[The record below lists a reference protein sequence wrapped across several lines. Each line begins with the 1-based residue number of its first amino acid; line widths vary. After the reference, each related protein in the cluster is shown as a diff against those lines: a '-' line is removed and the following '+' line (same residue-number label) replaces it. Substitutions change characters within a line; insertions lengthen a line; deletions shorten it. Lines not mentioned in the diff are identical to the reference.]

1 MKKSCYGLII
11 DSANM
16 ESLEH
21 EFKKLDVS
29 RPNQRKDESKS
40 AESSNENAPAAAES
54 LLPLDH
60 FIQDLDERK
69 GKLPCQCKEVTD
81 IQTSVENFLKVLLLD
96 IEKDFPFFKTTL
108 INSGSFYEGTKV
120 GKPDEFDY
128 FVQLDNFSQ
137 PEDIRFEELAHS
149 VVTVIPSES
158 AFEKLL
164 KVNPS
169 LCSFDWRE
177 KIKRPFFGAL
187 HSKLAR
193 GFEAFD
199 LQVLSDTTRRHGPA
213 YTLHLKWT
221 GGKLYKGLNI
231 AVDLVLAVKIN
242 SHSST
247 MEVDF
252 ESQAGRVVPSLL
264 DTLPYYFAVSGYK
277 EYPVSSSSNLFKEFK
292 EEQEKRSLGFP
303 VSESKISL
311 RISLKEFHCLL
322 RISQSSLEQSLF
334 RDHFGPDGGPSVC
347 LRVLK
352 VLRDMTRPFGQ
363 FWYCLSLYI
372 FNKRKSIDENV
383 LDFIDIDKKI
393 NNNLVRHTKLHSPC
407 GVTEPDME
415 SSKYIS
421 SYTLKTL
428 TLFEWSTNP
437 EEKQWTG
444 SNLTQRIVNI
454 FTGLL
459 DLLKQNKGIRSFWY
473 EDYNV
478 LPADGESDVLLSDAI
493 NRVTIILKCIS
504 SSRNASKYCFKN
516 CVQTLKDFVKLARRK
531 TKLTRFLHSSLEGN
545 FGDKI
550 REVLE
555 ESVGKTKK
563 KGSPHIPKGPRWKP
577 YSAIVDVDFFS
588 DHSVFCGIY
597 IRALLEKIAPE
608 EDFQILSS
616 YFQSKDDSIFVSG
629 TDSFT
634 MEEAEEI
641 VKNSRHLFEEIARD
655 RMNDLKTFLPDYS
668 LWSRDFKH
676 DEVADLLKLLRKNFE
691 KDLEILRNKLKT
703 EKVSRKPGTGV

>member
-60 FIQDLDERK
+60 FIQDLNERK
-69 GKLPCQCKEVTD
+69 GKLPCGCQEVTD
-81 IQTSVENFLKVLLLD
+81 IQTSVENFLKALLLE
-96 IEKDFPFFKTTL
+96 IEKDLPFFKTTL

-137 PEDIRFEELAHS
+137 DIRSEELKHGMAA
-149 VVTVIPSES
+149 VIPSES
-158 AFEKLL
+158 AFQKLS
-164 KVNPS
+164 KVNHNIH
-169 LCSFDWRE
+169 SFDWKE
-177 KIKRPFFGAL
+177 NIKSPFVEAL
-187 HSKLAR
+187 DSNLVK
-193 GFEAFD
+193 GFEAFG
-199 LQVLSDTTRRHGPA
+199 LKVLSEATSRHGPA
-213 YTLHLKWT
+213 YTLDLKWT
-221 GGKLYKGLNI
+221 GGELFKGLNI

-247 MEVDF
+247 MKVDF
-252 ESQAGRVVPSLL
+252 ESQAGRVVKSLL

-504 SSRNASKYCFKN
+504 SLRNACKYCFKN

-531 TKLTRFLHSSLEGN
+531 TKLTRFLHSSLEGI

-563 KGSPHIPKGPRWKP
+563 KGSPPIPKGPRWKP

-597 IRALLEKIAPE
+597 IRALLEKLAPE

-634 MEEAEEI
+634 KEEAEEI
-641 VKNSRHLFEEIARD
+641 VKNSRHLFEEIARN
-655 RMNDLKTFLPDYS
+655 RMNDLKTFVPDYS

>member
-1 MKKSCYGLII
+1 
-11 DSANM
+11 M

-29 RPNQRKDESKS
+29 RPNQREDESKS
-40 AESSNENAPAAAES
+40 AESSNEDVPAAAES

-69 GKLPCQCKEVTD
+69 GKLPCGCQEVTD
-81 IQTSVENFLKVLLLD
+81 IQTSVENFLKALLLE

-177 KIKRPFFGAL
+177 TIKRPFFEAL
-187 HSKLAR
+187 HSKLTR

-252 ESQAGRVVPSLL
+252 ESQAGRVVTSLL

-277 EYPVSSSSNLFKEFK
+277 EYPVSSSSNLF
-292 EEQEKRSLGFP
+292 
-303 VSESKISL
+303 SESTISL
-311 RISLKEFHCLL
+311 RESHCLL
-322 RISQSSLEQSLF
+322 RCSQSCLEQSLF
-334 RDHFGPDGGPSVC
+334 RDHFGPDGGPSIC

-352 VLRDMTRPFGQ
+352 VLLDMTRTFDQCGFCISYQ
-363 FWYCLSLYI
+363 CN
-372 FNKRKSIDENV
+372 FNKEKSIYQNV
-383 LDFIDIDKKI
+383 RKFINVDKEI
-393 NNNLVRHTKLHSPC
+393 TNSDRHTKTLYLC
-407 GVTEPDME
+407 GVPEPYED
-415 SSKYIS
+415 SSKSYIS

-428 TLFEWSTNP
+428 ALFEWSKNP

-454 FTGLL
+454 FTVLL

-504 SSRNASKYCFKN
+504 SLRNASKYCIKN

-531 TKLTRFLHSSLEGN
+531 TKLTRFLHSSLEGI
-545 FGDKI
+545 FGDTI

-563 KGSPHIPKGPRWKP
+563 KGSPPIPKGPRWKP
-577 YSAIVDVDFFS
+577 YSAIVDVNFFS

-597 IRALLEKIAPE
+597 IPALLEKLAPE

-634 MEEAEEI
+634 KEEAEEI
-641 VKNSRHLFEEIARD
+641 VKNSRHI
-655 RMNDLKTFLPDYS
+655 S
-668 LWSRDFKH
+668 
-676 DEVADLLKLLRKNFE
+676 LRK
-691 KDLEILRNKLKT
+691 LHVT
-703 EKVSRKPGTGV
+703 E

>member
-1 MKKSCYGLII
+1 
-11 DSANM
+11 M

-21 EFKKLDVS
+21 EYKKLDVS

-60 FIQDLDERK
+60 FIQDLNERK
-69 GKLPCQCKEVTD
+69 GKLPCGCQEVTD
-81 IQTSVENFLKVLLLD
+81 IQTSVENFLKALLLE
-96 IEKDFPFFKTTL
+96 IKKDLPFFKTTL

-137 PEDIRFEELAHS
+137 DIRSEELKHGMVA
-149 VVTVIPSES
+149 VIPSES
-158 AFEKLL
+158 AFQKLS
-164 KVNPS
+164 KVNHNIHY
-169 LCSFDWRE
+169 FDWKE
-177 KIKRPFFGAL
+177 NIKSPFVEAL
-187 HSKLAR
+187 DSKLVK
-193 GFEAFD
+193 GFEAFG
-199 LQVLSDTTRRHGPA
+199 LKVLSEATSRHGPA
-213 YTLHLKWT
+213 YTLDLKWT
-221 GGKLYKGLNI
+221 GGELFKGLNI

-247 MEVDF
+247 MKVDF
-252 ESQAGRVVPSLL
+252 ESQAGRVVKSLL

-303 VSESKISL
+303 VSESNISL

-352 VLRDMTRPFGQ
+352 
-363 FWYCLSLYI
+363 
-372 FNKRKSIDENV
+372 NV

-393 NNNLVRHTKLHSPC
+393 NNFVRHTKLHSPC

-428 TLFEWSTNP
+428 TLFEWSKNP

-504 SSRNASKYCFKN
+504 SLRNASKYCFKN
-516 CVQTLKDFVKLARRK
+516 CVQTLKDFVKLARCK
-531 TKLTRFLHSSLEGN
+531 TKLTSFLHSSLEGIFN
-545 FGDKI
+545 DKI

-563 KGSPHIPKGPRWKP
+563 KGSPPFPKGPRWKP

>member
-1 MKKSCYGLII
+1 MQ
-11 DSANM
+11 
-16 ESLEH
+16 SLQH
-21 EFKKLDVS
+21 ELKKLDLS
-29 RPNQRKDESKS
+29 PPSQGRDRSKS
-40 AESSNENAPAAAES
+40 PESSVENAPAAES
-54 LLPLDH
+54 MSPLDN
-60 FIQDLDERK
+60 FIRDLDERK
-69 GKLPCQCKEVTD
+69 GKLPCCQEYVQEITD
-81 IQTSVENFLKVLLLD
+81 IQASVENFLKSLLLD

-137 PEDIRFEELAHS
+137 DIRSEELKHGMVA
-149 VVTVIPSES
+149 VIPSES
-158 AFEKLL
+158 AFEKLS
-164 KVNPS
+164 KVNHNFH
-169 LCSFDWRE
+169 SFDWKE
-177 KIKRPFFGAL
+177 NIKSPFVEAL
-187 HSKLAR
+187 DSKLVK
-193 GFEAFD
+193 GFEAFG
-199 LQVLSDTTRRHGPA
+199 LKVLLEATSRHGPA
-213 YTLHLKWT
+213 YTLDLKWT
-221 GGKLYKGLNI
+221 GGELYKGLNI
-231 AVDLVLAVKIN
+231 AVDLVLAVRIN

-247 MEVDF
+247 MKVDF
-252 ESQAGRVVPSLL
+252 ESQAGRVVTSLL

-292 EEQEKRSLGFP
+292 EEQKKRSLGFP
-303 VSESKISL
+303 VSELKISL
-311 RISLKEFHCLL
+311 RINLKEFHCLL
-322 RISQSSLEQSLF
+322 RISQSSLEESLF

-352 VLRDMTRPFGQ
+352 VLRDMTRPFDQ
-363 FWYCLSLYI
+363 FWYSLWLYT
-372 FNKRKSIDENV
+372 FDKGKSIDENV
-383 LDFIDIDKKI
+383 LDFINIDKKI
-393 NNNLVRHTKLHSPC
+393 NNFVRHTKLHSPC
-407 GVTEPDME
+407 GVTEPDRD

-428 TLFEWSTNP
+428 TLFEWSENP

-454 FTGLL
+454 FTVLL
-459 DLLKQNKGIRSFWY
+459 DLLKQNEGIRSFWY

-478 LPADGESDVLLSDAI
+478 LPTDGESDILLSDAI

-504 SSRNASKYCFKN
+504 SLRNASKYCFEN
-516 CVQTLKDFVKLARRK
+516 CDQTLKDLLKLARRK
-531 TKLTRFLHSSLEGN
+531 TKLTRFLHSSLEGI

-563 KGSPHIPKGPRWKP
+563 KGGP
-577 YSAIVDVDFFS
+577 SAIVDVDFFL

-597 IRALLEKIAPE
+597 IRALLEKLAPE

-616 YFQSKDDSIFVSG
+616 YFQSKDDRMFVSG

-634 MEEAEEI
+634 KEEAEEI
-641 VKNSRHLFEEIARD
+641 VKNSRHLFEEIARN

-676 DEVADLLKLLRKNFE
+676 DKVANLLKLLRKNFE
-691 KDLEILRNKLKT
+691 EDLEILRNKLKT
-703 EKVSRKPGTGV
+703 EKVSREPGTGVET

>member
-1 MKKSCYGLII
+1 
-11 DSANM
+11 M

-21 EFKKLDVS
+21 EFKKLDVR
-29 RPNQRKDESKS
+29 RPNQGEDESKLS
-40 AESSNENAPAAAES
+40 ESSNENAPATAES

-69 GKLPCQCKEVTD
+69 GKLPCCKEVTD
-81 IQTSVENFLKVLLLD
+81 IQTSVENFLKALLLE
-96 IEKDFPFFKTTL
+96 IEKDLPFFKTTL

-158 AFEKLL
+158 AFGKLL
-164 KVNPS
+164 QVNRS
-169 LCSFDWRE
+169 LRSFDWKE
-177 KIKRPFFGAL
+177 KIKSPFFGAL

-252 ESQAGRVVPSLL
+252 ESQAGRVVTSLL

-277 EYPVSSSSNLFKEFK
+277 EYPVSSSSNLF
-292 EEQEKRSLGFP
+292 
-303 VSESKISL
+303 SESTISL
-311 RISLKEFHCLL
+311 RESHCLL
-322 RISQSSLEQSLF
+322 RCSQSCLEQSLF
-334 RDHFGPDGGPSVC
+334 RDHFGPDGGPSIC

-352 VLRDMTRPFGQ
+352 VLLDMTRTFDQCGFCISYQ
-363 FWYCLSLYI
+363 CS
-372 FNKRKSIDENV
+372 FNKEKSIYQNV
-383 LDFIDIDKKI
+383 RKFINVDKEI
-393 NNNLVRHTKLHSPC
+393 TNSDRHTKTLYLC
-407 GVTEPDME
+407 GVPEPYED
-415 SSKYIS
+415 SSKSYIS

-428 TLFEWSTNP
+428 ALFEWSKNP

-454 FTGLL
+454 FTVLL

-531 TKLTRFLHSSLEGN
+531 TKLTRFLHSSLEGI
-545 FGDKI
+545 FGDTI

-588 DHSVFCGIY
+588 DHSVFSGIY
-597 IRALLEKIAPE
+597 IRALLEKLAPE

-634 MEEAEEI
+634 KEEAEEI
-641 VKNSRHLFEEIARD
+641 VKNSRHLFEEIARN

-691 KDLEILRNKLKT
+691 KDLEILRNKLT
-703 EKVSRKPGTGV
+703 NEKVSRKPGTGVET

>member
-1 MKKSCYGLII
+1 
-11 DSANM
+11 M

-69 GKLPCQCKEVTD
+69 GKLPCGCQEVTD
-81 IQTSVENFLKVLLLD
+81 IQTSVENFLKALLLE
-96 IEKDFPFFKTTL
+96 IEKDLPFFKTTL

-177 KIKRPFFGAL
+177 TTKRPFFEAL

-252 ESQAGRVVPSLL
+252 ESQAGRVVTSLL

-277 EYPVSSSSNLFKEFK
+277 EYPVSSSSNLF
-292 EEQEKRSLGFP
+292 
-303 VSESKISL
+303 SESTISL
-311 RISLKEFHCLL
+311 RESHCLL
-322 RISQSSLEQSLF
+322 RCSQSCLEQSLF
-334 RDHFGPDGGPSVC
+334 RDHFGPGGGPSIC

-352 VLRDMTRPFGQ
+352 VLLDMTRTFDQCGFCISYQ
-363 FWYCLSLYI
+363 CS
-372 FNKRKSIDENV
+372 FNKEKSIYQNV
-383 LDFIDIDKKI
+383 RTFINVDKEI
-393 NNNLVRHTKLHSPC
+393 TNSDRHTKTHYLC
-407 GVTEPDME
+407 GVPEPYED
-415 SSKYIS
+415 SSKSYIS

-428 TLFEWSTNP
+428 ALFEWSKNP
-437 EEKQWTG
+437 EEKQ
-444 SNLTQRIVNI
+444 
-454 FTGLL
+454 
-459 DLLKQNKGIRSFWY
+459 
-473 EDYNV
+473 
-478 LPADGESDVLLSDAI
+478 
-493 NRVTIILKCIS
+493 
-504 SSRNASKYCFKN
+504 
-516 CVQTLKDFVKLARRK
+516 
-531 TKLTRFLHSSLEGN
+531 
-545 FGDKI
+545 
-550 REVLE
+550 
-555 ESVGKTKK
+555 
-563 KGSPHIPKGPRWKP
+563 
-577 YSAIVDVDFFS
+577 
-588 DHSVFCGIY
+588 
-597 IRALLEKIAPE
+597 
-608 EDFQILSS
+608 
-616 YFQSKDDSIFVSG
+616 
-629 TDSFT
+629 
-634 MEEAEEI
+634 
-641 VKNSRHLFEEIARD
+641 
-655 RMNDLKTFLPDYS
+655 
-668 LWSRDFKH
+668 
-676 DEVADLLKLLRKNFE
+676 
-691 KDLEILRNKLKT
+691 
-703 EKVSRKPGTGV
+703 

>member
-1 MKKSCYGLII
+1 MKKSCHSFII
-11 DSANM
+11 DSGTDM

-29 RPNQRKDESKS
+29 RPKQREDESKS

-69 GKLPCQCKEVTD
+69 GKLPCGCQEVTD
-81 IQTSVENFLKVLLLD
+81 IQTSVENFLKAFLLE
-96 IEKDFPFFKTTL
+96 IEKDLPFFKTTL

-177 KIKRPFFGAL
+177 TIKRPFFEAL

-252 ESQAGRVVPSLL
+252 ESQAGRVVTSLL

-277 EYPVSSSSNLFKEFK
+277 EYPVSSSSHLFKKFK
-292 EEQEKRSLGFP
+292 EEQKERVLEFP
-303 VSESKISL
+303 ISEPKISL
-311 RISLKEFHCLL
+311 REPHCLL
-322 RISQSSLEQSLF
+322 RCSQSCLEQSLF
-334 RDHFGPDGGPSVC
+334 RDHFGPDGGLSVC

-352 VLRDMTRPFGQ
+352 VLRDMTRPFDQ
-363 FWYCLSLYI
+363 YEQCYCQYTLGSG
-372 FNKRKSIDENV
+372 KSIEEKVREFVNTG
-383 LDFIDIDKKI
+383 KEI
-393 NNNLVRHTKLHSPC
+393 NSDWHRKMHSLC
-407 GVTEPDME
+407 SATEPE
-415 SSKYIS
+415 STTFIS

-428 TLFEWSTNP
+428 VLFEWSENP
-437 EEKQWTG
+437 GEKQWTG

-454 FTGLL
+454 VTVLL
-459 DLLKQNKGIRSFWY
+459 RTLEQNKGIRSFWY
-473 EDYNV
+473 KDYNV
-478 LPADGESDVLLSDAI
+478 LGNPGKMAYLPAAI
-493 NRVTIILKCIS
+493 NRVTIILKCLS
-504 SSRNASKYCFKN
+504 SLRPASQSRFED
-516 CVQTLKDFVKLARRK
+516 CVQTLTNLLTLARRK
-531 TKLTRFLHSSLEGN
+531 TKLTRFLHSALRDI
-545 FGDKI
+545 FDDKI
-550 REVLE
+550 TKVLE
-555 ESVGKTKK
+555 ESVGQTKK
-563 KGSPHIPKGPRWKP
+563 PEEGLPILKGGKVCRMLNSSI
-577 YSAIVDVDFFS
+577 IDVDFLFAP
-588 DHSVFCGIY
+588 SVFCSMY
-597 IRALLEKIAPE
+597 IQALLEKLAPV
-608 EDFQILSS
+608 EDFHILSS
-616 YFQSKDDSIFVSG
+616 YFKCKDDRVSVSG

-634 MEEAEEI
+634 KEEAEEI
-641 VKNSRHLFEEIARD
+641 VKNARD
-655 RMNDLKTFLPDYS
+655 IFEKNARKTMNNLDNLPDYS
-668 LWSRDFKH
+668 LWSQEFEH
-676 DEVADLLKLLRKNFE
+676 DGVTSLLKLLCENFN
-691 KDLEILRNKLKT
+691 KDLEIMRNTIKALK
-703 EKVSRKPGTGV
+703 ESRKTGNGV

>member
-1 MKKSCYGLII
+1 
-11 DSANM
+11 M

-21 EFKKLDVS
+21 EFKKLDVR
-29 RPNQRKDESKS
+29 RPNQGEDELKS
-40 AESSNENAPAAAES
+40 SESSNENAPAAAES

-69 GKLPCQCKEVTD
+69 GKLPCCKEVTD
-81 IQTSVENFLKVLLLD
+81 IQTSVENFLKALLLE
-96 IEKDFPFFKTTL
+96 IEKDLPFFKTTL

-137 PEDIRFEELAHS
+137 PDDIRFEELAHS

-164 KVNPS
+164 QVNRS
-169 LCSFDWRE
+169 LRSFDWKE
-177 KIKRPFFGAL
+177 KIKSPFFGAL

-247 MEVDF
+247 MKVDF
-252 ESQAGRVVPSLL
+252 ESQAGRVVTSLL

-277 EYPVSSSSNLFKEFK
+277 EYPVSSSSNLF
-292 EEQEKRSLGFP
+292 
-303 VSESKISL
+303 SESTISL
-311 RISLKEFHCLL
+311 RESHCLL
-322 RISQSSLEQSLF
+322 RCSQSCLEQSLF
-334 RDHFGPDGGPSVC
+334 RDHFGPDGGPSIC

-352 VLRDMTRPFGQ
+352 VLLDMTRKFDQCG
-363 FWYCLSLYI
+363 FCISLQCS
-372 FNKRKSIDENV
+372 FNKEKSIYQNV
-383 LDFIDIDKKI
+383 RAFINVDKEI
-393 NNNLVRHTKLHSPC
+393 TNSDRHTNTHFLC
-407 GVTEPDME
+407 GVPEPYED
-415 SSKYIS
+415 SSKSYIS

-428 TLFEWSTNP
+428 TLFEWSKNP

-459 DLLKQNKGIRSFWY
+459 ALLKQNKGIRSFWY

-478 LPADGESDVLLSDAI
+478 LSADGESDVLLSDAI

-504 SSRNASKYCFKN
+504 SLRNASKYCFKN

-531 TKLTRFLHSSLEGN
+531 TKLTSFLHSSLEGI

-563 KGSPHIPKGPRWKP
+563 KGSPPFPKGPRWKP
-577 YSAIVDVDFFS
+577 YSAIVDVDFFW

-616 YFQSKDDSIFVSG
+616 YFQSKDDSIIVSG

-641 VKNSRHLFEEIARD
+641 VKNSRHLFEEIARN

-703 EKVSRKPGTGV
+703 EKVSRKPSTGVET

>member
-69 GKLPCQCKEVTD
+69 GKLPCGCQEVTD
-81 IQTSVENFLKVLLLD
+81 IQTSVENFLKAFLLE
-96 IEKDFPFFKTTL
+96 IEKDLPFFKTTL

-164 KVNPS
+164 QVNRS
-169 LCSFDWRE
+169 LRSFDWKD
-177 KIKRPFFGAL
+177 KIKSPFFGAL
-187 HSKLAR
+187 HSKLAM

-213 YTLHLKWT
+213 STLHLKWT
-221 GGKLYKGLNI
+221 GEKLYKGLNI

-247 MEVDF
+247 MKVDF
-252 ESQAGRVVPSLL
+252 ESQAGRVVKSLL

-277 EYPVSSSSNLFKEFK
+277 EYPVSSSSNLF
-292 EEQEKRSLGFP
+292 
-303 VSESKISL
+303 SESTISL
-311 RISLKEFHCLL
+311 RESHCLL
-322 RISQSSLEQSLF
+322 RCSQSCLEQSLF
-334 RDHFGPDGGPSVC
+334 RDHFGPDGGPSIC

-352 VLRDMTRPFGQ
+352 VLLDMTRKFDQCG
-363 FWYCLSLYI
+363 FCISLQCS
-372 FNKRKSIDENV
+372 FNKEKSIYHNV
-383 LDFIDIDKKI
+383 RTFINVDKEI
-393 NNNLVRHTKLHSPC
+393 TNSDRHTNTHFLC
-407 GVTEPDME
+407 GVPEPYED
-415 SSKYIS
+415 SSKSYIS

-428 TLFEWSTNP
+428 ALFEWSKNP

-454 FTGLL
+454 FTVLL
-459 DLLKQNKGIRSFWY
+459 DLLKQNEGIRSFWY

-504 SSRNASKYCFKN
+504 SLRNASKYCFKN

-531 TKLTRFLHSSLEGN
+531 TKLTSFLHSSLEGI

-563 KGSPHIPKGPRWKP
+563 KGSPPFPKGPRWKP
-577 YSAIVDVDFFS
+577 YSAIVDVDFFW

-634 MEEAEEI
+634 EEEAEEI
-641 VKNSRHLFEEIARD
+641 VKNSRHLFEEIARN
-655 RMNDLKTFLPDYS
+655 RMKDLKTFLPDYS